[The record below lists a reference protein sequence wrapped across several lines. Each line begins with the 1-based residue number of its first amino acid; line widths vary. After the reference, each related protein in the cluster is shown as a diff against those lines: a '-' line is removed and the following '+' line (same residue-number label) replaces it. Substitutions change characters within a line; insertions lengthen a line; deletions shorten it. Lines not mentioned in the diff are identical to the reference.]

1 MHWCWVSAHMCE
13 QHISIG
19 VTAVAQ
25 GCCEPVLQSNTEQW
39 GLHVALKRAAMH
51 RCWVT
56 AHICEKHISVGS
68 FAVTQ
73 WLL

>member
-1 MHWCWVSAHMCE
+1 MQWH
-13 QHISIG
+13 
-19 VTAVAQ
+19 TA
-25 GCCEPVLQSNTEQW
+25 CCEPVLQSGTEQW

-51 RCWVT
+51 WCWVT
-56 AHICEKHISVGS
+56 AVMSEEQISIGV